1 MESVRMSTNLKDR
14 ITYDPI
20 EHRKKLKLPGGA
32 RVAVWT
38 VVTVEVWDP
47 SGPLPRQVLSAPG
60 GQRWQPDVPNWCW
73 SEYGARVAFWRMKRI
88 LDEFNIKA
96 TLCING
102 SVCDHYPQ
110 IIDAA
115 IESDWEFMGH
125 NIVQKP
131 MHMMDD
137 ERQAI
142 FDTAKIIQERT
153 GKKLRGWM
161 GPGLTETD
169 DTPDYLTEAGMDYT
183 TDWVIDDQ
191 PCPIET
197 KNGTLYSIPYS
208 VETNDVV
215 MSAIQT
221 QPSSEIYDRIMDQ
234 FECFY
239 EEGEEQPRVLSVC
252 SHPYLSG
259 VPHRIKYFR
268 KIYEELTKKQD
279 VVFWTGDQIID
290 WYKDAVR

>member
-1 MESVRMSTNLKDR
+1 MSTNLKDR

-110 IIDAA
+110 II
-115 IESDWEFMGH
+115 
-125 NIVQKP
+125 
-131 MHMMDD
+131 
-137 ERQAI
+137 
-142 FDTAKIIQERT
+142 
-153 GKKLRGWM
+153 
-161 GPGLTETD
+161 
-169 DTPDYLTEAGMDYT
+169 
-183 TDWVIDDQ
+183 
-191 PCPIET
+191 
-197 KNGTLYSIPYS
+197 
-208 VETNDVV
+208 
-215 MSAIQT
+215 
-221 QPSSEIYDRIMDQ
+221 
-234 FECFY
+234 
-239 EEGEEQPRVLSVC
+239 
-252 SHPYLSG
+252 
-259 VPHRIKYFR
+259 
-268 KIYEELTKKQD
+268 
-279 VVFWTGDQIID
+279 
-290 WYKDAVR
+290 